1 LERRLNEHNYG
12 KNKTTAPYKP
22 WSLVYYNEEFKT
34 RNEARKRETYF
45 KSGAGKEFLKN
56 ILNL

>member
-1 LERRLNEHNYG
+1 
-12 KNKTTAPYKP
+12 
-22 WSLVYYNEEFKT
+22 LVYYNEEFKT